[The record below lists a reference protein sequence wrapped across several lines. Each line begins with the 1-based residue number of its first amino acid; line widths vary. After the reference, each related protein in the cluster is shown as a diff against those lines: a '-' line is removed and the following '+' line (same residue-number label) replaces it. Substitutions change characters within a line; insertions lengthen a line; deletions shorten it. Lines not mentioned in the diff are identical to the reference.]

1 MPDSPNEF
9 ASLQK
14 LWDTLC
20 SVRAARGIDEA
31 KIWREWTRQKRESL
45 KEFAAVGSFDE
56 LCRSGCHAFPLA
68 ITLAIFQPLQS
79 VESKWQLVTDPPRRR
94 EQQKRILEKSA
105 AAIGGITGNTLR
117 YAQLHLV
124 LRFPDSRRQ
133 KAEGLAVCVKAGQR
147 PPHSGRRALTQ
158 SAPRL
163 RSRHPGNG
171 RD

>member
-79 VESKWQLVTDPPRRR
+79 VESKWQLITDPPRRR
-94 EQQKRILEKSA
+94 EQQIRILEKSA
-105 AAIGGITGNTLR
+105 AAIGGITGNTLWCQHDVGLKPFAVGI
-117 YAQLHLV
+117 YWMSNILHTYCLHF
-124 LRFPDSRRQ
+124 RKRKHRQ
-133 KAEGLAVCVKAGQR
+133 
-147 PPHSGRRALTQ
+147 T
-158 SAPRL
+158 RL
-163 RSRHPGNG
+163 PIVNRHPFS
-171 RD
+171 